1 MPNVRGPSAIF
12 FRCAETPEAGGLRFC
27 RETAVVFFGNISRVR
42 IEPCLEGKDLVAD
55 EAVNLLAKEPEL
67 VGKLESGEAVH
78 CGEVKTTGGER
89 RKA

>member
-1 MPNVRGPSAIF
+1 VPRG
-12 FRCAETPEAGGLRFC
+12 
-27 RETAVVFFGNISRVR
+27 
-42 IEPCLEGKDLVAD
+42 EGLVAD
-55 EAVNLLAKEPEL
+55 EAVNLLAKEHEL